1 MQLNLQTGTRGNTIH
16 FLFFGNE
23 RETLY
28 TLYTLREAREILS
41 SESRTSLC
49 TTGAATMDN
58 RSSLLLIFTYE
69 TNNANTLVAVNN
81 YLLSQLRIVRETSNK
96 ELQSQCSKNK
106 RMIVLA
112 QE

>member
-41 SESRTSLC
+41 RELRTTVYVQQVRQQWITDRRCYLFSRMRQIMQIHWLQ
-49 TTGAATMDN
+49 
-58 RSSLLLIFTYE
+58 LIIIYYH
-69 TNNANTLVAVNN
+69 N
-81 YLLSQLRIVRETSNK
+81 YK
-96 ELQSQCSKNK
+96 
-106 RMIVLA
+106 
-112 QE
+112 